1 MTINMYTESLLL
13 IQKMIEWSFIANL
26 KKFKLAVFLS
36 MIINSA
42 FSVCTGI
49 GLEQDAVDFGL
60 STSVK
65 LSDCYKKIVKDLC
78 DFSSTWTGFEAKII
92 DECVQS
98 NSAPIKL
105 NHWDVLKKKEEE
117 IFSGTVNPSSSK
129 YCLPLP
135 GIGTKTAVVAVAGGD
150 GALEN

>member
-1 MTINMYTESLLL
+1 MGKNYDDEMDESAAVRLSVQALLEVVDSGAKNME
-13 IQKMIEWSFIANL
+13 I
-26 KKFKLAVFLS
+26 
-36 MIINSA
+36 
-42 FSVCTGI
+42 SVVRTGGI
-49 GLEQDAVDFGL
+49 RHVMEEKEIDAI
-60 STSVK
+60 VK
-65 LSDCYKKIVKDLC
+65 LIEEEVLC